1 MSKKLPWVSLGYM
14 TSRRTWVGNVPLFS
28 LQCAPRWWPVCTHQ
42 QWSCFLT
49 SSPTIAV
56 FPPFPIFC
64 QSGGICHSW
73 FNFHFFDYSSNT
85 LLIIWASPSVNFLFI
100 PLAHFSTVSNF
111 SCLFKQVFYI
121 LFIFFVFSKCKSS
134 FGFWHWSV
142 FSKGKSICYFIYML
156 LCLVETLDFN
166 TVKSE

>member
-1 MSKKLPWVSLGYM
+1 M
-14 TSRRTWVGNVPLFS
+14 TRRYTWVGNVPLFS
-28 LQCAPRWWPVCTHQ
+28 LQCAPRLGPVCTLQ

-49 SSPTIAV
+49 SSPALAV

-73 FNFHFFDYSSNT
+73 FNFHFFDYSSYT
-85 LLIIWASPSVNFLFI
+85 LLIIWASPSANFLFI

-121 LFIFFVFSKCKSS
+121 LFYFIFFLYFLNVNLLLVFDIEVSS
-134 FGFWHWSV
+134 PRVNPSV
-142 FSKGKSICYFIYML
+142 ILSICYF
-156 LCLVETLDFN
+156 V
-166 TVKSE
+166 